1 MSAIPMHPIRNLSRR
16 ATLLG
21 FGAGTLLLAA
31 HGRLR
36 AQQPARRFGGDAMPG
51 GVRDDPK
58 TFISIAPDGIVTI
71 LCARSEMGQ
80 GVRTGMI
87 MIAAE
92 ELEADWARVRVAQA
106 TGDESRFGSQ
116 DTDGSRSTRQ
126 NFTAMR
132 RAGAAARQML
142 EAAAAAQWRVPVAEV
157 AAENHAIIHRASG
170 RRLGFGDLARAAAE
184 QPVPT
189 ALRLKDPAR
198 FRYVGKGELGLI
210 DNTAITTGRAQYGI
224 DTRLEGMAYAVVA
237 HPPVYGGT
245 VASFD
250 AADALKVPGVLK
262 VVPIEPR
269 PIPSVFQPLGGIGV
283 IATNTWAA
291 IKGRDALKITWND
304 GPNGSYDSAAYKTT
318 LEQAAR
324 QPGQVVRN
332 DGDVA
337 AAMPRAARRIEAEYY
352 VPHLAQAPM
361 EPPAATVRIANGQAE
376 VWACTQAPEATRKN
390 VADRLGIGAD
400 KVTVNVTLLGGGF
413 GRKSK
418 PDFAVEAA
426 LMSQAMDGRPVK
438 LTWTREDDLQNGYFH
453 TVQVS
458 RLEAGLDA
466 AGKPVA
472 LLHRTVAPSIASIFQ
487 PNVEHQAPFELAMG
501 ATGLALAI
509 PNYRVENPAARA
521 HTRIGWFRS
530 VSNIP
535 HAFAMQSFI
544 AELAAAAGRDPKDYL
559 LELIGPARRIDP
571 TTLGDQWNY
580 GEDPAVYVMDTGR
593 LRGVIEKVAAEAGW
607 GRSLPARHGLGVA
620 GLRSFAS
627 YTAAAVQ
634 VAVGPRGELTIPRVD
649 IAIDCGPVVNPER
662 VRSQL
667 EGAVIQG
674 ISLAT
679 VGEISFKNGRAE
691 QTNFDGYEVTRM
703 DAAPREIHAHIMP
716 ASDWNQPLG
725 GVGEPG
731 VPVVAP
737 ALTNAIFAAIGKRVR
752 SLPIRDQLAA

>member
-16 ATLLG
+16 AALLG
-21 FGAGTLLLAA
+21 LGAGTLLLSTGIRA
-31 HGRLR
+31 G

-71 LCARSEMGQ
+71 LCVRSEMGQ

-132 RAGAAARQML
+132 RCGAAARQML

-157 AAENHAIIHRASG
+157 AAENHAIIHRPSG
-170 RRLGFGDLARAAAE
+170 RRLGFGDLAQAAAA

-189 ALRLKDPAR
+189 ALRLKDPAS

-210 DNTAITTGRAQYGI
+210 DNTGITTGRAMYGI
-224 DTRLEGMAYAVVA
+224 DTRLDGMAYAVVA
-237 HPPVYGGT
+237 RPPVYGGT

-291 IKGRDALKITWND
+291 IKGREALKITWND
-304 GPNGSYDSAAYKTT
+304 GPNGSYDSAAYRATM
-318 LEQAAR
+318 EQAAR

-332 DGDVA
+332 DGNVDTA
-337 AAMPRAARRIEAEYY
+337 LPQAARRIEAEYY

-390 VADRLGIGAD
+390 VADRLGLAAD

-418 PDFAVEAA
+418 PDFVVEAA

-438 LTWTREDDLQNGYFH
+438 LTWTREDDLQHSYFH

-559 LELIGPARRIDP
+559 LELIGPDRRIDP

-593 LRGVIEKVAAEAGW
+593 LRGVIEKVAGEAGW
-607 GRSLPARHGLGVA
+607 GRTLPARHGIGVA

-679 VGEISFKNGRAE
+679 LGEISFKNGRAE
-691 QTNFDGYEVTRM
+691 QTNFDGYELTRM

-716 ASDWNQPLG
+716 ASDWSQPLG

>member
-1 MSAIPMHPIRNLSRR
+1 MHPIRNLSRR
-16 ATLLG
+16 AALLG
-21 FGAGTLLLAA
+21 LGAGTLLLAT
-31 HGRLR
+31 GRR
-36 AQQPARRFGGDAMPG
+36 SGAQQPARRFGGDAMPG

-58 TFISIAPDGIVTI
+58 TFISVAPDGIVTI

-126 NFTAMR
+126 NFAAMR

-157 AAENHAIIHRASG
+157 AAENHAIIHRPSG
-170 RRLGFGDLARAAAE
+170 RQLGFGDLARAAAA

-189 ALRLKDPAR
+189 TLRLKDPAS
-198 FRYVGKGELGLI
+198 FRYVGKGALGLI
-210 DNTAITTGRAQYGI
+210 DNTAITTGRALYGI
-224 DTRLEGMAYAVVA
+224 DTRLDGMAYAVVA
-237 HPPVYGGT
+237 RPPVYGGT

-269 PIPSVFQPLGGIGV
+269 PIPSTFQPLGGIGV

-291 IKGRDALKITWND
+291 IKGREALKITWND
-304 GPNGSYDSAAYKTT
+304 GPNGSYDSAAYRAT

-361 EPPAATVRIANGQAE
+361 EPPAATARIANGQAE
-376 VWACTQAPEATRKN
+376 VWACTQAPEATKKN
-390 VADRLGIGAD
+390 VADRLGLGVD

-438 LTWTREDDLQNGYFH
+438 LTWTREDDLQHSYFH

-559 LELIGPARRIDP
+559 LELIGPDRRVDP

-580 GEDPAVYVMDTGR
+580 GEDPAVYMMDTGR

-607 GRSLPARHGLGVA
+607 GRALPARHGIGVA

-634 VAVGPRGELTIPRVD
+634 VAIGPRGELTIPRVD

-667 EGAVIQG
+667 EGAVVQG

-691 QTNFDGYEVTRM
+691 QTNFDGYELTRM